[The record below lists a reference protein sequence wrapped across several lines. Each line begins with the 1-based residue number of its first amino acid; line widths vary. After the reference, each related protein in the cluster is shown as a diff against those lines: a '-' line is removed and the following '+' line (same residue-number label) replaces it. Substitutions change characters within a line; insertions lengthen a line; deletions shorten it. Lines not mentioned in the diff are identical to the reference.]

1 MLRRAQAE
9 ADASQRGMSQGKC
22 ITRRIN
28 KQFLSAVLREELING
43 LHKTFYFNAAIHDDF
58 AG

>member
-28 KQFLSAVLREELING
+28 KQFHRRRVTGGTYKWL
-43 LHKTFYFNAAIHDDF
+43 T
-58 AG
+58 